1 MEVNDRF
8 PVLSTIAKLMWKV
21 GVFIIIIGLIPLI
34 YELVEIV
41 RYLTTS
47 GAQWVWTL
55 DDFARIGFFMLSLAL
70 GLIIMAM
77 AESVGVLFAIE
88 KNTRKKESN

>member
-1 MEVNDRF
+1 
-8 PVLSTIAKLMWKV
+8 
-21 GVFIIIIGLIPLI
+21 
-34 YELVEIV
+34 
-41 RYLTTS
+41 
-47 GAQWVWTL
+47 
-55 DDFARIGFFMLSLAL
+55 MLSLAL